1 MLRELQQ
8 QQVAIQPQQVQQQ
21 FLAHSLAQLMD
32 QGEHQV
38 AHQREQQDQM
48 MVHEGSLTSQVP
60 QQVKM
65 DHHLQVAHHLQVEH
79 QHQPV
84 VEQQVGYLDSLVQ
97 HQQLAQMEH
106 REHRE
111 HRERRERVH

>member
-48 MVHEGSLTSQVP
+48 MVHEVSLTSQAHQQEP
-60 QQVKM
+60 QVQ
-65 DHHLQVAHHLQVEH
+65 HQPQVEH
-79 QHQPV
+79 QPQQV
-84 VEQQVGYLDSLVQ
+84 VEQQVDYLDSLVQ
-97 HQQLAQMEH
+97 HQHQALMAQ
-106 REHRE
+106 
-111 HRERRERVH
+111 